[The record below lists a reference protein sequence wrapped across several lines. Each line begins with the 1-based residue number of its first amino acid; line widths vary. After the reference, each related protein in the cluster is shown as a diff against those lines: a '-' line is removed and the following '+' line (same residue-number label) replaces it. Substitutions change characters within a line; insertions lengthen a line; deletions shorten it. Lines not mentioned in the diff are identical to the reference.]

1 MDLGHYRINGF
12 QVFLFGTPGLL
23 RFSMM
28 RDIVTAGADGLI
40 FMFDSAHPE
49 KDEEAISIL
58 NAIRKILPSNTP
70 IIFLANKQ
78 DLEGARYPEIIK
90 IQNDLSEDKKV
101 FPTSTKTGLN
111 VDKSLKFIVNE
122 VYEGYK
128 NLLTV
133 LKNYQDD
140 ITGLAEKLNKD
151 TAEMKQFLNTLE
163 VKKFIEL
170 NRKKMSYKIKNGL
183 KYLV

>member
-1 MDLGHYRINGF
+1 MDLGNYRINGF

-28 RDIVTAGADGLI
+28 RDIITAGADGLI
-40 FMFDSAHPE
+40 FMFDSVHPE

-58 NAIRKILPSNTP
+58 NSIRKILPSNTP
-70 IIFLANKQ
+70 IVFLANKQ
-78 DLEGARYPEIIK
+78 DLEGARYPEVIK
-90 IQNDLSEDKKV
+90 IQNDLPDDKKI

-111 VDKSLKFIVNE
+111 MDESLKYIVNE
-122 VYEGYK
+122 VYERYK
-128 NLLTV
+128 SLLKV
-133 LKNYQDD
+133 LEEYQDD
-140 ITGLAEKLNKD
+140 IPGLAEKLNKNKS
-151 TAEMKQFLNTLE
+151 EMKEFLNTLE